1 MPSAVIN
8 VRPVVGNTLPRFI
21 RVTRRNADDAIAAF
35 DERVILYAPRDH
47 ELHGY
52 FASATLVDVHLDLI
66 DTAFMFVE
74 IEDVERFRSIV
85 PTTNEGEPFELG
97 ARGREGA
104 MKWWAY
110 SSGLRALTDTERD
123 AILAQSGLVFRQ
135 GNVSKESGLT
145 EDEQIAVAT
154 ANTKAE
160 HILSRRRARNAS
172 LRMEILAKH
181 GPVCALTGV
190 AHVTRDGRNT
200 EVDVCHIIPLR
211 HNGPDQVSNLI
222 PLNKTIHWGFDAGW
236 VSMLRDGTI
245 ILSPHADDDFRARFG
260 RLKRARFPEDVA
272 YWPAAE
278 FIEYHRNV
286 IFKAN

>member
-8 VRPVVGNTLPRFI
+8 IRPVADNTLPRFI

-74 IEDVERFRSIV
+74 IKNVERFRSIV
-85 PTTNEGEPFELG
+85 PTTDEGEPFELG
-97 ARGREGA
+97 ARGREGS

-110 SSGLRALTDTERD
+110 SAGLRALTDTERD
-123 AILAQSGLVFRQ
+123 AILSQSGLVFRQ

-145 EDEQIAVAT
+145 EDEIAVAT

-160 HILSRRRARNAS
+160 YILSRRRARNTS

-190 AHVTRDGRNT
+190 RHVAWDGRNT
-200 EVDVCHIIPLR
+200 EVDVCHIIPLG

-222 PLNKTIHWGFDAGW
+222 PLGKTIHWGFDAGW

-245 ILSPHADDDFRARFG
+245 ILSPHADDDFRSRFG
-260 RLKRARFPEDVA
+260 RLKRARFPEEVA

-278 FIEYHRNV
+278 SIEYHRNV
-286 IFKAN
+286 IFQAN

>member
-8 VRPVVGNTLPRFI
+8 IRPVADNTLPRFI

-74 IEDVERFRSIV
+74 IKNVERFRSIV
-85 PTTNEGEPFELG
+85 PTTDEGEPFELG
-97 ARGREGA
+97 ARGREGS

-110 SSGLRALTDTERD
+110 SAGLRALTDTERD
-123 AILAQSGLVFRQ
+123 AILAQSGRVFRQ
-135 GNVSKESGLT
+135 GNVSKEPGLT
-145 EDEQIAVAT
+145 EDEIAVAT

-172 LRMEILAKH
+172 LRMEILTKH

-190 AHVTRDGRNT
+190 RHVAWDGRNT

-222 PLNKTIHWGFDAGW
+222 PLGKTIHWGFDAGW

-245 ILSPHADDDFRARFG
+245 ILSPHADDDFRSRFG
-260 RLKRARFPEDVA
+260 RLKRARFPEEVA

-278 FIEYHRNV
+278 SIEYHRNV
-286 IFKAN
+286 IFQAN